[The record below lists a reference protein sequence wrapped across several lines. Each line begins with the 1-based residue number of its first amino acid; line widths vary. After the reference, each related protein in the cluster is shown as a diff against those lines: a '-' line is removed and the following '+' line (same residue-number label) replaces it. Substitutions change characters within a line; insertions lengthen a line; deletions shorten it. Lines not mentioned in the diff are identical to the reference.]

1 MNSKQ
6 QSKENPTTDEVLAV
20 RNITKRFGNFTVLDE
35 VSFSVARD
43 GITALIGPNGAGKTT
58 TYNLLTGNLRPTA
71 GQITF
76 DGEDVT
82 DASVIDRVEK
92 GLGRSFQITN
102 IFDELTVRQ
111 NLRIPL
117 IAQSDSRFDFFDP
130 VTDDDELNAAVDD
143 LLTQL
148 NLVDD
153 AETTVEEL
161 PYGAKRRVDLAIALA
176 TDPKFVVLDEPTTGM
191 TPQETGEMVELIRRL
206 DDDMETTFFVTEHN
220 MNVVFSL
227 ASHVLV
233 LAQGDII
240 ASGTPDE
247 IRKNERVQNA
257 YLGGGSESNV
267 ELEYDAGQA
276 ATPLDAAETLLEID
290 DVHTYYGKSHILNSL
305 SLQVNEGEIVGLLG
319 RNGAGK
325 TTTLRSVVGHEPPR
339 SGQIR
344 FRNNR
349 IDQLPP
355 HEVSARGIGY
365 VPEERE
371 VFAELTVEENLDL
384 VLDPESAWSKAEV
397 YDLFPSLEEK
407 STAMGDQISGGQ
419 QQMLSI
425 ARAILSN
432 PDLLLLDEPSE
443 GLAPVILEDLV
454 PILRE
459 ISASGMTMLL
469 TEQNTEFAFS
479 LIDRCYLLNDGRI
492 QWSGTSSELRDN
504 TDLIDEHL
512 ALSGVEDDREMSE

>member
-1 MNSKQ
+1 MNSQQ
-6 QSKENPTTDEVLAV
+6 QSKENDAIDEVLAV
-20 RNITKRFGNFTVLDE
+20 ENMTKRFGSFTVLDE
-35 VSFSVARD
+35 VSFSVSRN

-58 TYNLLTGNLRPTA
+58 TYNLLTGNLRPTS
-71 GQITF
+71 GKIVF

-82 DASVIDRVEK
+82 DASVIERVRK

-117 IAQSDSRFDFFDP
+117 IAQSGSRFELFEP
-130 VTDDDELNAAVDD
+130 VADEKSLNSAVDD
-143 LLTQL
+143 LLRQL
-148 NLVDD
+148 NLVED
-153 AETTVEEL
+153 AETTIEEL
-161 PYGAKRRVDLAIALA
+161 PYGAKRRVDLGIALA
-176 TDPKFVVLDEPTTGM
+176 TDPTFVILDEPTTGM
-191 TPQETGEMVELIRRL
+191 TPQETREMVELIRRL
-206 DDDMETTFFVTEHN
+206 DDEMATTFFITEHN

-240 ASGTPDE
+240 ASGSPDE
-247 IRKNERVQNA
+247 IRQNERVKNA

-267 ELEYDAGQA
+267 ELEYDTKQ
-276 ATPLDAAETLLEID
+276 ATPASDVVDALLEID
-290 DVHTYYGKSHILNSL
+290 DIEAFYGKSHILNGL
-305 SLQVNEGEIVGLLG
+305 SMQVNEGEIVGLLG

-325 TTTLRSVVGHEPPR
+325 TTTLRSIVGHVPPR

-344 FRNNR
+344 FQGDR

-371 VFAELTVEENLDL
+371 VFTELTVEENLDL
-384 VLDPESAWSKAEV
+384 VLDPDSAWSKTDV

-407 STAMGDQISGGQ
+407 SNALGDQISGGQ

-479 LIDRCYLLNDGRI
+479 LIDRCYLLDNGQI
-492 QWSGTSSELRDN
+492 KWSGTSAELRDSP
-504 TDLIDEHL
+504 DIIDEYL
-512 ALSGVEDDREMSE
+512 ALSGV